1 MAITIPIISEFDGAG
16 ISKAIAQFKQLETN
30 GQKAQ
35 FAIKKAAVPA
45 GLALAGLAVAL
56 GDAAKGAAEDA
67 AAQVV
72 LAGNLRNSAHATDAQ
87 IKATEDMITKMSMA
101 TGVADDELRPAFSKL
116 VLATNDVERSNKLLA
131 IAQDVA
137 VATSKPL
144 EAVTQALAKAEMGQ
158 YAALKKLG
166 IPMSEGIQASIDLQK
181 EQKKLAK
188 DEAALALVKYQIA
201 EGMLSG
207 EEATKKLTA
216 ANEKFASQSQIVN
229 DLMATTGD
237 YSDDVAKKFGGAAA
251 DAAGT
256 AEGQFKR
263 LGVALAETKE
273 SIGAA
278 LLPAIEAV
286 LPFLQAMG
294 QWASENSTVFVIIA
308 GVIGGI
314 AAAIVITNA
323 AMTAWTAATTAFT
336 VVQTA
341 FNAVMALNP
350 VVLFAV
356 AIAALVVGL
365 VIAYKKFDAFRD
377 IVDAV
382 FGVIKKGIKGGMD
395 AITSYLTFVMGVYK
409 AIFNGIATLWNNTI
423 GKLKF
428 SVPDWVPVIG
438 GKGFDVP
445 NIPMLANGGIVTSP
459 TLALIGESGP
469 EAVIPLTGP
478 NAGMGGG
485 MNITVQAGLISTPD
499 QIGQQIIEA
508 IQRAQRRSGTVFA
521 AA

>member
-1 MAITIPIISEFDGAG
+1 
-16 ISKAIAQFKQLETN
+16 
-30 GQKAQ
+30 
-35 FAIKKAAVPA
+35 
-45 GLALAGLAVAL
+45 
-56 GDAAKGAAEDA
+56 
-67 AAQVV
+67 
-72 LAGNLRNSAHATDAQ
+72 
-87 IKATEDMITKMSMA
+87 
-101 TGVADDELRPAFSKL
+101 
-116 VLATNDVERSNKLLA
+116 
-131 IAQDVA
+131 
-137 VATSKPL
+137 
-144 EAVTQALAKAEMGQ
+144 
-158 YAALKKLG
+158 
-166 IPMSEGIQASIDLQK
+166 
-181 EQKKLAK
+181 
-188 DEAALALVKYQIA
+188 
-201 EGMLSG
+201 
-207 EEATKKLTA
+207 
-216 ANEKFASQSQIVN
+216 
-229 DLMATTGD
+229 
-237 YSDDVAKKFGGAAA
+237 VAKKFGGAAA

-336 VVQTA
+336 AVQTA

-377 IVDAV
+377 IVDDV

-423 GKLKF
+423 GKLAFK
-428 SVPDWVPVIG
+428 VPDWVPGIG

-459 TLALIGESGP
+459 TLALIGERGP

-508 IQRAQRRSGTVFA
+508 IQRAQRRSGQVFA